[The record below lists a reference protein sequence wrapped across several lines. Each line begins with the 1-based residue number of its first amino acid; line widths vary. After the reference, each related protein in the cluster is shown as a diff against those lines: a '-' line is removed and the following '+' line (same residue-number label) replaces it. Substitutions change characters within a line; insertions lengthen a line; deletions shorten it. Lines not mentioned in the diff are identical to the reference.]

1 MIFFAPITFVVI
13 VLVSDSPMAAS
24 TGAMMSTRVFPVVL
38 RALQEGG
45 VTWSMFGTGVLLCS
59 CILSPDWRRHPK
71 SSVGIMA
78 VFSLG
83 FSIAHYFCSL
93 DVASWTGVAD
103 SASVKEFI
111 YGATNLFRHCTFSSE
126 VTYPVL
132 DTDSFM

>member
-78 VFSLG
+78 VFSLL

-103 SASVKEFI
+103 SASAKEFI
-111 YGATNLFRHCTFSSE
+111 YGATNLFRYCTSSSE

-132 DTDSFM
+132 DTDSM